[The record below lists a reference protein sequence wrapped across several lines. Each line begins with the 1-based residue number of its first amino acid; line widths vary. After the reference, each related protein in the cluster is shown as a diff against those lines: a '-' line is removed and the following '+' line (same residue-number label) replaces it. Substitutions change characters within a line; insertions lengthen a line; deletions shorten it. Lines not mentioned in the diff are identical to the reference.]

1 MQDKESQKNLLL
13 AIVLSMAVLFA
24 WQFFYAAPREQ
35 ERQTRIRQEQAQQ
48 AAKAT
53 EQPAPGATSTAAA
66 PGVPQGATPTGQAQ
80 QPGATLPGP
89 ADLAST
95 VTTRQ
100 GAIDASPRVG
110 IQTPSLKGSISLKGG
125 RIDDLVL
132 AKYRET
138 VDPKS
143 PNVELFSPSSAPH
156 PYYAEFGWSAGKGAT
171 QPMPGRDTL
180 WRMEKGGSLTPES
193 PVTLA
198 WDNGQG
204 LLFRRTI
211 SVDPDYLFKVKD
223 EVENKSRSAV
233 SLYPYALISRHGMPK
248 LDGVWMIL
256 HEGFIGAVGE
266 SGLKEVGYTDVLKD
280 NGAQSFKQTAGW
292 LGFTDKYWA
301 TALIPDTKTPTEA
314 RFSGNKGV
322 SGAKDTFQ
330 VDVSAGPIEIAPGTT
345 QAFSSHLFA
354 GAKVVSLIDD
364 YNTKLGA
371 RQFDMLVDWGMLW
384 FLTQPLYIL
393 LHWLGQL
400 FGNYGLAILAATV
413 LVKALFFPL
422 ANKSYESMAKMKLLQ
437 PEMQKLRERY
447 PDDRAK
453 QQQEMM
459 ALYRE
464 KKINPMAG
472 CLPILL
478 QVPVFFA
485 LYKVLYVTI
494 DMRQTP
500 FFGWIKDL
508 SAPDPTSIFN
518 LFGLLPF
525 APPEFLPHLGVWP
538 IIMGMTMWVQMQL
551 NPQQADPLQ
560 QKIFNWMPVMFTF
573 LLANFASGLV
583 IYWAWNNLLSV
594 TQQYLIMK
602 RNGAE
607 IHLWRNLGVETA
619 MAKLGPGG
627 QGGSSGGSGSSGAA
641 GGGAGG
647 DFIGRAGA
655 SVRGGVGKLAQRADA
670 WKKALGG
677 GTKAPPPAEEQV
689 QPEARA
695 TPSASHAA
703 AAGDGHG
710 DGHAAMPKV
719 DMTRDEALRALGLQ
733 PGATRAQIDAAYRA
747 RARQKGSLN
756 GSEKLSRARDVLRGE
771 G

>member
-1 MQDKESQKNLLL
+1 MQQDQDNQKNLLI

-24 WQFFYAAPREQ
+24 WQFFYAAPREH
-35 ERQTRIRQEQAQQ
+35 ERQSRIRQEQT
-48 AAKAT
+48 AAKAK
-53 EQPAPGATSTAAA
+53 EQPAPGAPTAPSASPGASPSTSPGASKASQPPQPGAAA
-66 PGVPQGATPTGQAQ
+66 PA
-80 QPGATLPGP
+80 PGEVANG
-89 ADLAST
+89 

-100 GAIDASPRVG
+100 AAIDASPRVG
-110 IQTPSLKGSISLKGG
+110 IETPSLRGSISLKGG

-138 VDPKS
+138 VSPTS
-143 PNVELFSPSSAPH
+143 PNVDLFSPSGAPH
-156 PYYAEFGWSAGKGAT
+156 PYYAEFGWSGGKGVD
-171 QPMPGRDTL
+171 QPMPDRNTL
-180 WRMEKGGSLTPES
+180 WRVEKGGPLTPDS

-198 WDNGQG
+198 WDNGKG
-204 LLFRRTI
+204 LVFRRTI
-211 SVDPDYLFKVKD
+211 SVDPDYLFTVSD
-223 EVENKSRSAV
+223 EVENNSGGPV

-248 LDGVWMIL
+248 LEGVWMVL

-266 SGLKEVGYTDVLKD
+266 SGVKEVGYADVLKEHST
-280 NGAQSFKQTAGW
+280 QTFKQTGGW
-292 LGFTDKYWA
+292 LGFIDKYWA
-301 TALIPDTKTPTEA
+301 AALVPDVKTPTEA
-314 RFSGNKGV
+314 RFTGTKGA
-322 SGAKDTFQ
+322 SAATDTFQ
-330 VDVSAGPIEIAPGTT
+330 ADVSAGPFEVAAGGKVT
-345 QAFSSHLFA
+345 FSTRLFA
-354 GAKVVSLIDD
+354 GAKNVSLIED
-364 YNTKLGA
+364 YSKKLGA
-371 RQFDMLVDWGMLW
+371 RQFDLLVDWGRLW
-384 FLTQPLYIL
+384 FLTEPLYIL
-393 LHWLGQL
+393 LHWLGHL

-413 LVKALFFPL
+413 LVKGLFFPL

-437 PEMQKLRERY
+437 PEMEKLRARY

-453 QQQEMM
+453 QQQELM

-494 DMRQTP
+494 DMRQAP

-508 SAPDPTSIFN
+508 SSPDPTSVFN

-538 IIMGMTMWVQMQL
+538 IIMGITMWVQMQL

-594 TQQYLIMK
+594 TQQYIIMK

-607 IHLWRNLGVETA
+607 IHLWKNLGVESA
-619 MAKLGPGG
+619 LARYRSRQGSGG
-627 QGGSSGGSGSSGAA
+627 GGGAGSS
-641 GGGAGG
+641 GAGG
-647 DFIGRAGA
+647 DFLGRAGA
-655 SVRGGVGKLAQRADA
+655 SVRGGVERLAQRADE
-670 WKKALGG
+670 WKKALGARLQRPDG
-677 GTKAPPPAEEQV
+677 AANPASPAGAAP
-689 QPEARA
+689 
-695 TPSASHAA
+695 ASRSGS
-703 AAGDGHG
+703 GDG
-710 DGHAAMPKV
+710 AASAPKPE
-719 DMTRDEALRALGLQ
+719 MSRAEALEALGLE
-733 PGATRAQIDAAYRA
+733 PGATASEIEAAYRA

-756 GSEKLSRARDVLRGE
+756 GSEKLSQARDVLRGE
-771 G
+771 GT